1 MLNEFD
7 IDCDNDND
15 NDYSNL
21 YDEGD
26 NADEDAR
33 RIADEVAKTT
43 YERDKMAAFAKYK
56 HELVSLFQKGVFRY
70 SRLKTA
76 IGQLQNSTSPTET
89 FLFARDVPK
98 SDAAKRQL
106 KYVKE
111 SLLVSLFTMFQCC
124 QEGTRDSVVLIHEVV
139 LAHNATS
146 LHFDVEIK

>member
-26 NADEDAR
+26 NVVEDAR

-56 HELVSLFQKGVFRY
+56 HELVSLFQKGVVRH

-76 IGQLQNSTSPTET
+76 IEQLRNSTSPTET

-98 SDAAKRQL
+98 IDAATRKL

-111 SLLVSLFTMFQCC
+111 YLLVSLSTMF
-124 QEGTRDSVVLIHEVV
+124 
-139 LAHNATS
+139 
-146 LHFDVEIK
+146 